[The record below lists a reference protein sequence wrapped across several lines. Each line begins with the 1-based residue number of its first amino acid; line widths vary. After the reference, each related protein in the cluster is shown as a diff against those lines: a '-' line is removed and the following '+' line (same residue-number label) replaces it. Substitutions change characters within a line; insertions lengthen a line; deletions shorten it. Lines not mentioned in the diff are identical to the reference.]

1 MSACHYTN
9 STLYAFHN
17 ELNEVCDNTNYVGVA
32 EPDEIENALT
42 CMPLTDKWVQFFV
55 SKIVDIPSMKPS
67 AEGIVSVNSCV
78 EIISQ
83 RVIKTPTVTGYT
95 NSAGVLIPGITIG
108 NAECS
113 LLTGRK
119 LIIEGTI
126 TQKII
131 YTALLEEQPLH
142 SATFIYPF
150 STFIILDPDT
160 PLSMEFR
167 IYPYLEDVFV
177 GKLSDRSFFTNNT
190 LFIKAA
196 SIC

>member
-9 STLYAFHN
+9 TTAYAFDQ
-17 ELNEVCDNTNYVGVA
+17 EITDVCDNISYVGVCD
-32 EPDEIENALT
+32 PNEIQSVLSCT
-42 CMPLTDKWVQFFV
+42 PITDKWIQFFV
-55 SKIVDIPSMKPS
+55 SKIVDIPIQKPS
-67 AEGIVSVNSCV
+67 SEGVVSVNSCI

-95 NSAGVLIPGITIG
+95 NSSGVFIPGIEIG

-113 LLTGRK
+113 HLTGRK
-119 LIIEGTI
+119 LVIEGTI

-131 YTALLEEQPLH
+131 YTALLENQALH
-142 SATFIYPF
+142 SFTYLLPF
-150 STFIILDPDT
+150 STFLILDPDT
-160 PLSMEFR
+160 PLSTEFR
-167 IYPYLEDVFV
+167 IFPYLEDVFV
-177 GKLSDRSFFTNNT
+177 CQLSERSFFTNNT